1 MKDETVYM
9 KPIWYF
15 VGMILLAMGFV
26 VLLSGLYSL
35 LFPARTH
42 TVLAELHSDI
52 WWGAIMIIA
61 GGIFFFLNRKP
72 PGE

>member
-1 MKDETVYM
+1 MKDETVRM

-15 VGMILLAMGFV
+15 VGMILLAMGSV

-35 LFPARTH
+35 FFPPRTH
-42 TVLAELHSDI
+42 TVLEELHADI

-61 GGIFFFLNRKP
+61 GGIFFLFNRKP
-72 PGE
+72 ASE